1 MASSVAVEASL
12 SVPRLPDNLSDD
24 EEIITGKVGPI
35 DSDEEGAPRDT
46 VEENGTGDQD
56 EDDLFGDDDDDDEEI
71 EVGQSLKM
79 RQLSDEELDS
89 GDDEGRADRVADGG
103 FSYDEEAEQQTF
115 NFMDADIA
123 RHPIPEPSDG
133 ELYLFKV
140 PPFMSIEPTAF
151 SLKNH
156 QAPATDHHSK
166 RPPSEHFSAFNTA
179 MTTMRWRRSASNP
192 SQLQSN
198 ARILRWSDGS
208 LTLQLASEPLNQYD
222 INGKMLAPPQIDPKL
237 PTPTSRK
244 NLPKKTEFK
253 ESHTYLVAPYE
264 EANVMRVTNKFT
276 TGLSVVPTATTKD
289 SALEMLQSAMAAAA
303 NRGRDEKDQA
313 ISFITV
319 DEDPEIARA
328 REEHQF
334 KERQRQARAREKSAM
349 KAQERAAGRNRT
361 ERRPGFGLGS
371 NELGDGPGR
380 RGAGKSR
387 GYRGYSSGEEDMRRG
402 RTKEDEYD
410 DEDDFIAAS
419 DEELEIVEDD
429 DDDEGIMESPRRGRG
444 NESPKRNRGAAD
456 DDDDEEVV
464 VNRHKRRRVVEDDD
478 EDE

>member
-1 MASSVAVEASL
+1 
-12 SVPRLPDNLSDD
+12 
-24 EEIITGKVGPI
+24 
-35 DSDEEGAPRDT
+35 
-46 VEENGTGDQD
+46 
-56 EDDLFGDDDDDDEEI
+56 
-71 EVGQSLKM
+71 M

-89 GDDEGRADRVADGG
+89 GDDEGRTDRVGDEGG
-103 FSYDEEAEQQTF
+103 VQYDEEAEQQTF

-140 PPFMSIEPTAF
+140 PPFMSIEPTVF
-151 SLKNH
+151 SHKNF
-156 QAPATDHHSK
+156 QAPTTDHHSK
-166 RPPSEHFSAFNTA
+166 RPASEHFSAFNTA
-179 MTTMRWRRSASNP
+179 MTTIRWRHSPSDP

-198 ARILRWSDGS
+198 ARVLRWSDGS
-208 LTLQLASEPLNQYD
+208 LTLQFASDPLNQYD
-222 INGKMLAPPQIDPKL
+222 VNGKMLAPPQIDPKT
-237 PTPTSRK
+237 PTPTSK
-244 NLPKKTEFK
+244 KILPKKVEYK
-253 ESHTYLVAPYE
+253 ESYTYLVAPYE
-264 EANVMRVTNKFT
+264 EANVMRFTNKFT
-276 TGLSVVPTATTKD
+276 TGLSVVPTSTTKD
-289 SALEMLQSAMAAAA
+289 SALEQLQSAMAAAA
-303 NRGRDEKDQA
+303 SRGRDQNDQA

-361 ERRPGFGLGS
+361 ERRPGYGLGS
-371 NELGDGPGR
+371 NELGDGSGR
-380 RGAGKSR
+380 RGQGKSR

-419 DEELEIVEDD
+419 DEEPEIVEDD
-429 DDDEGIMESPRRGRG
+429 DDDDGIIESPRRGRG
-444 NESPKRNRGAAD
+444 NESPKRNRGGAD
-456 DDDDEEVV
+456 DDEDDDDAEVV
-464 VNRHKRRRVVEDDD
+464 VSRHKRRRVVEDDD